1 MYVFLVSLVQDF
13 NLAKAEKMILK
24 VSVRSHF
31 RHYRM
36 ASYQFEQSFEWR
48 RLYKIDTIIEDFKPP
63 EVLTKYIAGGCVGRD
78 RFLNPCE
85 NINIRFLPTI

>member
-31 RHYRM
+31 R
-36 ASYQFEQSFEWR
+36 
-48 RLYKIDTIIEDFKPP
+48 
-63 EVLTKYIAGGCVGRD
+63 
-78 RFLNPCE
+78 
-85 NINIRFLPTI
+85 